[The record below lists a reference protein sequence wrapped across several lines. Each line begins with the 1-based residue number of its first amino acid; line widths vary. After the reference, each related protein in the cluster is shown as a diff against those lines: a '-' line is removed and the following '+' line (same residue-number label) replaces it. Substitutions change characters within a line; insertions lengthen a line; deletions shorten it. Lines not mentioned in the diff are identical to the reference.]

1 VRTTLVGHASLLVEA
16 GGVRILSDPWWK
28 GPCFGAQ
35 WWLYPAPFLEAVHAR
50 PIDYL
55 YVSHGHHD
63 HFHPP
68 TLRTFPAGTRVL
80 VAKGLGLVR
89 PLAEMGL
96 DPIELSDDE
105 RHELAPGFTCQIMR
119 TDGDDSLMVLS
130 DGRETGI
137 NVNDALHSSP
147 RSVQVEFAKRLRDAH
162 GAIDWVFCGYGVA
175 SHFPNCY
182 VIPGKDREATAAA
195 RQRHFNRAWADV
207 INDLS
212 PRLGLPFAADFVFL
226 EEDLFWANEPT
237 HNNERPTAAFRRAYP
252 ASTTQVIDA
261 TAGFV
266 IENGAP
272 LVEKLH
278 APLHSAE
285 LRRVFGD
292 SIRRVNREATFDRTD
307 LGRVV
312 SLLRDNVRTGHA
324 YFSSFRGDYRFLI
337 RLRQSGPGIEIDKRG
352 AQISIDLLDPV
363 QSRARRYDLVFT
375 TRLAYLLSSL
385 TTEYGHETLFVGSGG
400 VFEYAHASATRRD
413 LHRELTAMV
422 KPGSDAL
429 KPRPGGWRAWLSGLK
444 RRARQLRG
452 ERGNDL
458 YDLHAWTVF
467 SR

>member
-1 VRTTLVGHASLLVEA
+1 MRTTLVGHASLLVEA
-16 GGVRILSDPWWK
+16 GAVRILSDPWWK

-35 WWLYPAPFLEAVHAR
+35 WWLYPAPFLEAVNAR
-50 PIDYL
+50 PIDYI

-68 TLRTFPAGTRVL
+68 TLRTFPKGTRVL
-80 VAKGLGLVR
+80 VAKGLGLVP
-89 PLAEMGL
+89 PLQEMGL

-105 RHELAPGFTCQIMR
+105 RHELAPGFACQIMR

-147 RSVQVEFAKRLRDAH
+147 RSVQLEFATRLRDAH
-162 GAIDWVFCGYGVA
+162 PSIDWVFCGYGVA

-195 RQRHFNRAWADV
+195 RQSHFNRAWADV

-226 EEDLFWANEPT
+226 EDDLFWANEPT
-237 HNNERPTAAFRRAYP
+237 HNNERPTVAFRRAYP
-252 ASTTQVIDA
+252 SSRTRVIDA

-272 LVEKLH
+272 VVEKVH
-278 APLHSAE
+278 APVHSAE
-285 LRRVFGD
+285 LRRAFGD
-292 SIRRVNREATFDRTD
+292 SIRRVNREPALDRGD
-307 LGRVV
+307 LGRVL
-312 SLLRDNVRTGHA
+312 SLLRDSLRAGQG
-324 YFSSFRGDYRFLI
+324 YFSSFPGGYRFLI
-337 RLRQSGPGIEIDKRG
+337 RLRQPGPGIEIEKHG
-352 AQISIDLLDPV
+352 AKISIELVEPA
-363 QSRARRYDLVFT
+363 QFGRRPYDLVFT

-385 TTEYGHETLFVGSGG
+385 TTDYGHETLFVGSGG
-400 VFEYAHASATRRD
+400 VFEYAHAFATRRG
-413 LHRELTAMV
+413 LHRELTALV
-422 KPGSDAL
+422 KPGSGAL
-429 KPRPGGWRAWLSGLK
+429 RPRPGGWRARLSRLK
-444 RRARQLRG
+444 RWPRQLLGDRG
-452 ERGNDL
+452 KDL

-467 SR
+467 TR